1 MRKIFSFV
9 FCTLLAGLI
18 GTVSVSCS
26 SDNDDATN
34 GKGNPDQT
42 EEGAIS
48 PVVISADDYIS
59 QFFAAELPASD
70 TSNSKSFFLDSKGN
84 ASTENIVCIINSQ
97 NDLKA
102 QYSGNMNLPNID
114 FAKYTLIIGQ
124 QRMGSLG
131 WNVAKQLLLV
141 NGNKATLNLHVTNMN
156 EYQPDMFMSLYY
168 WGLYPKQKDNILL
181 SVNVVKD

>member
-1 MRKIFSFV
+1 MKKKV
-9 FCTLLAGLI
+9 FLFLSLLIIAAGVA
-18 GTVSVSCS
+18 GCS
-26 SDNDDATN
+26 SDDDVTN

-48 PVVISADDYIS
+48 PTVISADDYIS
-59 QFFAAELPASD
+59 QFFAAELPSSD
-70 TSNSKSFFLDSKGN
+70 TSNSKSFFIDSKGGP
-84 ASTENIVCIINSQ
+84 STENIVCIINSQ
-97 NDLKA
+97 DDLKA

-114 FAKYTLIIGQ
+114 FANYTLIIGQ

-131 WNVAKQLLLV
+131 WDVAKQLLLV
-141 NGNKATLNLHVTNMN
+141 DGNKATLNLHVTNRN